1 MAVTVTLSIP
11 PCIAQEP
18 AVEMDVHHVYET
30 GEMVATPLRT
40 LPLRVGGESS
50 ITLHCRMALVI
61 RRGTRDRLP
70 IDITHGDRAMTRGLL
85 LTQICL
91 AGPGEPATELMRLR
105 VQPGERVMIAVE
117 RADVLL
123 IREIEEPA

>member
-18 AVEMDVHHVYET
+18 TVEMDVHHLYET

-40 LPLRVGGESS
+40 LPLHVGGESS

-70 IDITHGDRAMTRGLL
+70 IDITHGDRAMKRGLL
-85 LTQICL
+85 LTQLCIS
-91 AGPGEPATELMRLR
+91 GPDEPATELTRLR
-105 VQPGERVMIAVE
+105 VPPGERVMIALE
-117 RADVLL
+117 RGDMLV